1 MTVQPKQPEWKP
13 SFKWHLKALAAAA
26 LSVVFLFIALKA
38 AFYLLPETFSPK
50 TPVKQTTPW
59 LKE

>member
-1 MTVQPKQPEWKP
+1 MTAPKQPEWKP

-26 LSVVFLFIALKA
+26 IGVLLLFAGLKT
-38 AFYLLPETFSPK
+38 AFYLLPSEFSPHK
-50 TPVKQTTPW
+50 PPVQTTPW